1 MSQLV
6 SELGLKMDPTL
17 WGVLE
22 ELMELIKD
30 TSVSQEL
37 EYKISAINAGQHKFK
52 EMITRH

>member
-1 MSQLV
+1 V